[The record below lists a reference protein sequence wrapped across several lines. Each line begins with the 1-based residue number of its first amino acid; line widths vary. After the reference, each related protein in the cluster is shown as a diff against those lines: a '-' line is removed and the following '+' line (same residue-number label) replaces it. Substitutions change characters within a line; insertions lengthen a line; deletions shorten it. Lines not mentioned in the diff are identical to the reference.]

1 MLHTDGTLH
10 SAAAMELPDALR
22 VLDFASARGAEIEAV
37 EAAAGAEAAQLP
49 VPHPTPPHL
58 VRCC

>member
-1 MLHTDGTLH
+1 
-10 SAAAMELPDALR
+10 MELPDALR

-49 VPHPTPPHL
+49 VPHPAPTPHTCG
-58 VRCC
+58 RCC